1 MAFFFTPPPRSRS
14 HLSPPK
20 KEKKT
25 NKKPPP
31 QNPRKN
37 SGGVERLAFSAI
49 WTLDADANILSTR
62 FCKSV
67 IRSRAA
73 LTYQAAQERIDAAEE
88 REAAAAA
95 AVAAA
100 AARDGRG
107 GGGTDAGK
115 GDDVVTTSLRLLMRL
130 SKRIRAR
137 RFAAGALELASP
149 EVRFDID
156 REALAAAPKGTAP
169 KIRSVAAYRLRDTNA
184 MVEEWMLL
192 ANQSVARAIVER
204 FPSGALL
211 RRHQAPAPRQFEPLL
226 AAAGAAGFTVDA
238 SSSGALGRS
247 LDAARRDGDPY
258 FNTLVRLTATR
269 CMTQARYFGSAD
281 VGSAADFW
289 HYGLAAPI
297 YTHFT
302 SPIRR
307 YADVV
312 VHRLLAATLAG
323 AAPLPDALRDREALL
338 ACSENLNLRHRNA
351 QMAGRASAELF
362 TLVFFATQQGAGA
375 GAAAGA
381 GAGGGGGGEEAEA
394 RVVRVRRDGCV
405 VFVPK
410 YGIEG
415 AVEVVGADEEEQA
428 ERGGKRSG
436 GGNNNNDNNNV
447 PPLAGVRWRFDE
459 ERQRV
464 DDAAA
469 AAAGAPLR
477 SAGLFEAVTVR
488 ISAREGAGRRTRLVL
503 ELVRVGA

>member
-1 MAFFFTPPPRSRS
+1 LGRLRCARSHKKRRHAPPPPSPQPPPPTPTTS
-14 HLSPPK
+14 H
-20 KEKKT
+20 T
-25 NKKPPP
+25 NKT
-31 QNPRKN
+31 N
-37 SGGVERLAFSAI
+37 SGGVDRLAFSVI
-49 WTLDADANILSTR
+49 WTLDADAKILSTR

-73 LTYQAAQERIDAAEE
+73 LTYQQAQERIDAAE
-88 REAAAAA
+88 AATNSPPPPPPPG
-95 AVAAA
+95 
-100 AARDGRG
+100 RDA
-107 GGGTDAGK
+107 DP
-115 GDDVVTTSLRLLMRL
+115 VTASLRLLMLL
-130 SKRIRAR
+130 SKKIRAR

-156 REALAAAPKGTAP
+156 REALASAPKGAAP
-169 KIRSVAAYRLRDTNA
+169 KIRSVGCYQSRDTNA

-204 FPSGALL
+204 FPAGALL

-226 AAAGAAGFTVDA
+226 AAGAAAGFAIDP

-269 CMTQARYFGSAD
+269 CMTQARYFGSGE
-281 VGSAADFW
+281 VGSAAEHW

-312 VHRLLAATLAG
+312 VHRLLG
-323 AAPLPDALRDREALL
+323 ALIGANALPDSLRDRDALRS
-338 ACSENLNLRHRNA
+338 CSDNLNLRHRNA

-362 TLVFFATQQGAGA
+362 TLVYFASKGVGGVAGQGGGASAGAA
-375 GAAAGA
+375 GAAAA
-381 GAGGGGGGEEAEA
+381 VTAADVGEVAEA
-394 RVVRVRRDGCV
+394 RVVKVRRDGCV

-415 AVEVVGADEEEQA
+415 PVEVEEE
-428 ERGGKRSG
+428 EGGGGAVGGG
-436 GGNNNNDNNNV
+436 GGNNK
-447 PPLAGVRWRFDE
+447 AGAGGRWRFDE
-459 ERQRV
+459 GAQRV
-464 DDAAA
+464 EDASGGGGGNAQAA
-469 AAAGAPLR
+469 SAA
-477 SAGLFEAVTVR
+477 SAGLFERVRVR
-488 ISAREGAGRRTRLVL
+488 ISAREGAGRRRRLVL
-503 ELVRVGA
+503 KLVGVGGG